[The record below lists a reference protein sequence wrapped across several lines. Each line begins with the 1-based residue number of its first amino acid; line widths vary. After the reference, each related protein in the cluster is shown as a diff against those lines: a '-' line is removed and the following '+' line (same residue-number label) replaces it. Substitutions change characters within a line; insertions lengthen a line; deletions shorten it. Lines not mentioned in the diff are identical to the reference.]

1 MRILFGIVLGVILTV
16 AGTYCYDVATGKAVV
31 ASDRP
36 QSPDMDN
43 RPLVNWDVVD
53 RDWHSLEAN
62 LRGMLARIQEQWMK
76 RSG

>member
-1 MRILFGIVLGVILTV
+1 M
-16 AGTYCYDVATGKAVV
+16 